1 MSWVLPILRFPSPR
15 SAGRGRVLSR
25 KTKCV
30 NAFMKTEPD
39 TRPGVTTRTV
49 AVVWRLAFGFA
60 TLRGAAGTAELA
72 APGRRGAPFRDS
84 LSHICRSQ
92 YVTESWWVLP
102 GIQYAVSRHCRRH
115 CPDAVTRVEE
125 VPSYSL
131 ISPR

>member
-72 APGRRGAPFRDS
+72 APGRRGAPFRHQRQLVSYLS
-84 LSHICRSQ
+84 LSVRHRVLVGAPGDTVCCITPLSTPLSRRRDSSRRSAF
-92 YVTESWWVLP
+92 
-102 GIQYAVSRHCRRH
+102 I
-115 CPDAVTRVEE
+115 
-125 VPSYSL
+125 
-131 ISPR
+131 